1 MNDLIRATTNL
12 LGDAGIHFEQ
22 ALRDGMLDDLYQT
35 EPVAMV
41 MAGGRLFDAATM
53 NQMGKHPQER
63 ALFYWEKDEVSD
75 AFVWRGPGLGFM
87 GPTCS
92 CGQH

>member
-1 MNDLIRATTNL
+1 MTVRKPRVGNYNTR
-12 LGDAGIHFEQ
+12 GVRYES
-22 ALRDGMLDDLYQT
+22 R
-35 EPVAMV
+35 
-41 MAGGRLFDAATM
+41 RLFDAATM
-53 NQMGKHPQER
+53 HQIGNHPQER

-92 CGQH
+92 CGRH